1 MFSLATKWTCSV
13 QPNITRINSY
23 CTYLAGVEPVVII
36 AFAFTVSDGVKL
48 LLFACSADL
57 YSCAIS
63 RVNVMCHFDCSDRR
77 YEDSI
82 IAKPWLIKENS
93 KVSHF
98 SVWMITWSQKHLSW
112 ADGEFRYLLLFKLHA
127 HTFERLSMS
136 LTSYTGEIDRCL
148 KKVAEGVEQF
158 EDIWQKVSKVD
169 MWFWLRHQL
178 KEHGIVKTEV
188 C

>member
-1 MFSLATKWTCSV
+1 
-13 QPNITRINSY
+13 
-23 CTYLAGVEPVVII
+23 
-36 AFAFTVSDGVKL
+36 
-48 LLFACSADL
+48 
-57 YSCAIS
+57 
-63 RVNVMCHFDCSDRR
+63 MCHFDCSDRR

-112 ADGEFRYLLLFKLHA
+112 ADVEFRYLLLFKLHA

-158 EDIWQKVSKVD
+158 EDIWQKVSKVEYVI
-169 MWFWLRHQL
+169 L
-178 KEHGIVKTEV
+178 VKTPIKGTWYSQDRSMLTNLCWSCSYTMQPTRTRRKSMRLTSRKRLRSSRWE
-188 C
+188 CYYTLPIIIHLSL